1 MRKFILIAA
10 SVMFAAAAH
19 AQSVGERTGINSMVG
34 AAPSTED
41 FVTQAAVSDM
51 FEIES
56 SKLAQQK
63 ADAES
68 KKFAAK
74 MVTDHTKTSTEL
86 KALVQGGKVKATL
99 PKEMDSAHKSKLD
112 KLKGL
117 SGADFDKEYDE
128 MQRAAHKDAVSLFER
143 YAKSGENAELKAFA
157 AKHLPHLQEHLK
169 LAEGLKSGQTTGR
182 APR

>member
-1 MRKFILIAA
+1 MHRFLLLGA
-10 SVMFAAAAH
+10 SFLFAVSAN
-19 AQSVGERTGINSMVG
+19 AQSVGTAS
-34 AAPSTED
+34 STQE
-41 FVTQAAVSDM
+41 FVTKAAVGDM
-51 FEIES
+51 FEIQS

-68 KKFAAK
+68 KKFASK

-86 KALVQGGKVKATL
+86 KTLVAGGKVKATL

-117 SGADFDKEYDE
+117 SGANFDKEYDD
-128 MQRAAHKDAVSLFER
+128 MQRSAHRDAVSLFEQ
-143 YAKSGENAELKAFA
+143 YAKGGENPDLKAFA

-169 LAEGLKSGQTTGR
+169 LAEGLKSSPTTGT
-182 APR
+182 APAR